1 MPKYPTR
8 SISLGLL
15 MVALGL
21 RFFRLSSQ
29 SLWLDEGG
37 TWSEATGRSWL
48 SLFGDLFSP
57 RQSYPLYHLLMKVWT
72 SVFGDSELAL
82 RAPSALAGALAVVL
96 LYHLAWRLS
105 TPTVAWVAAGLLAI
119 NPFGL
124 WQSQDAKVY
133 SMLMAAVLWSNLV
146 LLDLLDQT
154 KPKQVWLWFA
164 SVVLC
169 LSLHRL
175 ALLHVLGQ
183 VLVLALHFRQA
194 AWHKWLWLG
203 FGLLSLGFVAGIM
216 FGLRQDP
223 NAPPI
228 GRTIGAFQAAWLLL
242 GRLSFDRSSSDL
254 TWRLLPVGLALASG
268 LWLTRSHPR
277 RNIILS
283 LWLLPTLLFLAVLA
297 AGSPLYEPRYLSF
310 SLPLFCL
317 ILALGLAG
325 IAQQRWLSAGSIVAI
340 TGLSAWLVFQQP
352 YGIWSGNA
360 VKEDYRGA
368 VQMLAEHVAP
378 DDVVIVQ
385 PPYIATLYQ
394 YYASRV
400 TPDALPVARGFGR
413 IGAIG
418 YDQGEFDNDY
428 AALLAGQRRGWLLI
442 APENA
447 KAIDPPNPQYPQ
459 DDMGKVGINFLTADL
474 NDKWRCTDLPY
485 WEFNALRILCQ
496 SFPRPMQVE
505 NLALVGTWPIPKSA
519 TATWD
524 NGLQLE
530 GYQFQAWPAGYQ
542 AGGTLPVQL
551 AWRTNNVL
559 AKDYRLFIH
568 LVPALGAPVAAQVD
582 TMPLN
587 GGLPTSR
594 WQANQA
600 IHDQVSVPL
609 PKNLAK
615 GHYLV
620 VLGWYDPTIAA
631 IEAQRLPVTTST
643 AQHGANYIEL
653 GTVEIE

>member
-1 MPKYPTR
+1 MHKQSAR
-8 SISLGLL
+8 LISIGLFI
-15 MVALGL
+15 VALGL

-48 SLFGDLFSP
+48 GLVGDLFSP
-57 RQSYPLYHLLMKVWT
+57 RQSYPLYHLLLKAWIGI
-72 SVFGDSELAL
+72 FGDSELAL
-82 RAPSALAGALAVVL
+82 RAPSAIAGAVAVVL
-96 LYHLAWRLS
+96 LYHLARRLS
-105 TPTVAWVAAGLLAI
+105 TPTVALVAAGLLAI

-133 SMLMAAVLWSNLV
+133 SLLMAAVIWSNLR
-146 LLDLLDQT
+146 LLDLLDRAQA
-154 KPKQVWLWFA
+154 KQIWLWLA

-175 ALLHVLGQ
+175 ALLQVLGQ
-183 VLVLALHFRQA
+183 VLVLALHFKQQP
-194 AWHKWLWLG
+194 WQKWLWIG
-203 FGLLSLGFVAGIM
+203 FGLLSIGFIAGIR

-228 GRTIGAFQAAWLLL
+228 GRTIGVLQAAWLLL

-254 TWRLLPVGLALASG
+254 SWRLLPVLVALASG
-268 LWLTRSHPR
+268 LWLTW
-277 RNIILS
+277 RNPHRTIILS
-283 LWLLPTLLFLAVLA
+283 LWLLPSLLFLAVLA

-310 SLPLFCL
+310 SLPLFCM

-325 IAQQRWLSAGSIVAI
+325 IAQQRWLSAGSVVAI
-340 TGLSAWLVFQQP
+340 AGLSAWLVFQQP

-360 VKEDYRGA
+360 VKEDYRRA
-368 VQMLAEHVAP
+368 VQTLAEHVTP

-394 YYASRV
+394 YYAQRV
-400 TPDALPVARGFGR
+400 TPDSMPAARGFGR

-428 AALLAGQRRGWLLI
+428 AALLAGKRRGWLLI

-447 KAIDPPNPQYPQ
+447 KAIDPPNPQFPQ

-474 NDKWRCTDLPY
+474 NEKWRCTDLPY

-505 NLALVGTWPIPKSA
+505 NLALVGTWPIAKSA
-519 TATWD
+519 TATWA
-524 NGLQLE
+524 NSLQLE
-530 GYQFQAWPAGYQ
+530 GYQFQPWPAGYQ
-542 AGGTLPVQL
+542 AGGSLPVQL
-551 AWRTNNVL
+551 AWRTSNAL
-559 AKDYRLFIH
+559 ANDYRLFIH

-600 IHDQVSVPL
+600 IHDQVAVPL
-609 PKNLAK
+609 PKTIAK
-615 GHYLV
+615 GRYLV
-620 VLGWYDPTIAA
+620 VLGWYDPTITD
-631 IEAQRLPVTTST
+631 IETQRLPVTAST

-653 GTVEIE
+653 GMVEVK